1 MQKTFQLLRR
11 GDIEGVRQILDKKP
25 EEVNA
30 VSGDKPK
37 RDQGQSLLQVAI
49 KSGHLDIAD
58 LLIDRGAAE
67 SILSTSPPNSGWTS
81 CI

>member
-49 KSGHLDIAD
+49 KS
-58 LLIDRGAAE
+58 
-67 SILSTSPPNSGWTS
+67 
-81 CI
+81 

>member
-1 MQKTFQLLRR
+1 MQKTFQMLRR
-11 GDIEGVRQILDKKP
+11 GDLEAIRQILDKKP

-49 KSGHLDIAD
+49 KSGHLGAD
-58 LLIDRGAAE
+58 RAE